1 MTAARLLRVSKLPTG
16 LGFSTE
22 TVSSSSFSLMGSR
35 HRTQMCLRD
44 IGLSS
49 DAHTPTIG
57 CVRKPVTVQA
67 TGTPSATC
75 VLISEPKANKTVDLA
90 LLFAKVAEVISP
102 LLEFITRRRPW
113 RFHIEMFVEKVIID
127 CRFFALLAVAGSLIG
142 SVLCFVQG
150 CFLILESYFQYFH
163 AMSKMAEQGHL
174 VLLLIEAIDMF
185 LVGIAMLI
193 FGMAMH
199 IMFVGTNDR
208 KRLEYSASTSS
219 NNFSLQKL
227 SSWIKMRSVMQAKSK
242 IGHAV
247 ILILQVEVLEKS
259 KYLTTTSPLD
269 LACYAGVV
277 LLSSASIF
285 ILSRIAL
292 SRDEKLCS
300 HPI

>member
-49 DAHTPTIG
+49 DSHTPTTG
-57 CVRKPVTVQA
+57 GVRKPVTVLA
-67 TGTPSATC
+67 TGTPSAC

-90 LLFAKVAEVISP
+90 LLFAKFAEVMSR

-113 RFHIEMFVEKVIID
+113 RFHIEMFVEKVIIN

-150 CFLILESYFQYFH
+150 CFLIMESYFQYFH
-163 AMSKMAEQGHL
+163 AMSKMSEQGHV

-199 IMFVGTNDR
+199 IMFVGTSDR

-219 NNFSLQKL
+219 NNFSLEKL

>member
-1 MTAARLLRVSKLPTG
+1 MTAARFLRVSKLPTG

-49 DAHTPTIG
+49 DTHTPTIG
-57 CVRKPVTVQA
+57 GVRKPVTVQA
-67 TGTPSATC
+67 TGTPSAC
-75 VLISEPKANKTVDLA
+75 VLISETKANKTVDLA
-90 LLFAKVAEVISP
+90 LLFAKVAEVMSQ

-163 AMSKMAEQGHL
+163 AMSKMSEQGHV
-174 VLLLIEAIDMF
+174 VLLLIEAMDMF

-199 IMFVGTNDR
+199 IMFVGSSDR
-208 KRLEYSASTSS
+208 KRFLEYSASTSS
-219 NNFSLQKL
+219 NNFSLEKL

-292 SRDEKLCS
+292 SRDEKLC
-300 HPI
+300 